1 MSKKI
6 KVTVKKEFTDRYT
19 GLKRKKGEILTV
31 SEERYR
37 EIKRS
42 GDYVESVSGS
52 KPETDS
58 KPEKTNIE
66 IKK

>member
-6 KVTVKKEFTDRYT
+6 KVVVKKDFTDRYT
-19 GLKRKKGEILTV
+19 GLKRKRGDYFSV

-42 GDYVESVSGS
+42 GDYVEIVPNGNQ
-52 KPETDS
+52 ET
-58 KPEKTNIE
+58 KTDKANIE
-66 IKK
+66 LKK